1 MGTEFDENDKV
12 IPSKDCYPV
21 YSEDAHSEEPY
32 GPGDVW
38 TYEKTDSPLV
48 RGPSDTDFGGNGFI
62 IRLSYNPIVAAEQ
75 IAFIEENGW
84 IDSQTR
90 AIIITVNGFNPN
102 LNKFT
107 SAFIVLK
114 NIYFFIFIYYKLF

>member
-1 MGTEFDENDKV
+1 MGTEFDEEDNI

-21 YSEDAHSEEPY
+21 YSEAVHSEEPY
-32 GPGDVW
+32 GPGGVW
-38 TYEKTDSPLV
+38 TYEKTNSPLV
-48 RGPSDTDFGGNGFI
+48 RGPSDTDFIGNGFI

-107 SAFIVLK
+107 SAFIVNNNK
-114 NIYFFIFIYYKLF
+114 NIIIIYFILF